1 MKICHYVR
9 EVRLEL
15 GGVVRAVLDF
25 TGGLAAAGQDVT
37 LITTYDE
44 DATWE
49 QDGPKPRVVRV
60 GPTSA
65 RGGRFPRAEL
75 ERIRPI
81 IAEAD
86 VLHLHGVWLSSNVQL
101 ARIARE
107 VGTPYVWSTHG
118 VLDDWSMSQRRLK
131 KRLFLALWGRRAL
144 EQAAFVVCTAQD
156 EARQVAP
163 WIGWGRTRV
172 LLLIM
177 DMGPFGSLPGPD
189 LARRS
194 FPDVD
199 WDQPVLLFLS
209 RLNYKKGADRLLDA
223 AARLRDQGAR
233 FQVVVAGTGEDEQA
247 LRAQADRLGLGARV
261 HFVGFASGATKVS
274 LFEASDLFVLPTSQ
288 ENFGFVLFEAL
299 AAGTPVMTTKG
310 VDPWPELQSSG
321 AGIICD
327 STPEVLASELKAR
340 LEDLEGLAAMGA
352 KGRAWV
358 FEHLATGRVVSELIK
373 AYEDAVA
380 ERAPGKPE

>member
-1 MKICHYVR
+1 VRSGGAGDVKICHYVR

-144 EQAAFVVCTAQD
+144 EQAAFVVCTGSAVDRVGQD
-156 EARQVAP
+156 ACAAAHH
-163 WIGWGRTRV
+163 GH
-172 LLLIM
+172 
-177 DMGPFGSLPGPD
+177 GSVRIASRPGPG
-189 LARRS
+189 A
-194 FPDVD
+194 
-199 WDQPVLLFLS
+199 PVLS
-209 RLNYKKGADRLLDA
+209 RR
-223 AARLRDQGAR
+223 
-233 FQVVVAGTGEDEQA
+233 
-247 LRAQADRLGLGARV
+247 GLGSA
-261 HFVGFASGATKVS
+261 G
-274 LFEASDLFVLPTSQ
+274 P
-288 ENFGFVLFEAL
+288 AL
-299 AAGTPVMTTKG
+299 SEPA
-310 VDPWPELQSSG
+310 ELQ
-321 AGIICD
+321 
-327 STPEVLASELKAR
+327 
-340 LEDLEGLAAMGA
+340 EGGGSAA
-352 KGRAWV
+352 
-358 FEHLATGRVVSELIK
+358 
-373 AYEDAVA
+373 
-380 ERAPGKPE
+380 